1 MVIKSCAMCAV
12 ANLMRELNRPTL
24 ALATLKPNGGVNQE
38 LVMR

>member
-24 ALATLKPNGGVNQE
+24 APPRYHVETQL
-38 LVMR
+38 R